1 MKTKERIIWVLLL
14 SVSLFFTLFSFNRA
28 KAISAESEK
37 YLQIFH
43 EIVAFIQTDY
53 VDKVDEK
60 ALYTGAIR
68 GVISSLGDPH
78 SRFLNEDEFKE
89 LQNETRG
96 SFGGLGIEVSY
107 SDGSL
112 FVISPIDDTPAFKAG
127 IQPQDR
133 IVEINGKTTEKM
145 TLSDAI
151 KMMRGQ
157 VGTPISLKVIRKNVH
172 DPLLFTLTREL
183 IKIDYLKSQ
192 FLENE
197 KIGYIRLSQFMGKE
211 STTKEFE
218 KVMETF
224 VETKKAKGIILDL
237 RANPGGLLDLA
248 VELSDYFLKPDL
260 DIVSVKGRGG
270 ELVKIFRSKSS
281 SKKFADIPLA
291 ILINNGSASASEI
304 LAGAIQDNKRGKIF
318 GNQSFG
324 KGSVQNIYPLPHK
337 TGVAITIQKYYT
349 PSGVSI
355 HGKGITPDVVVN
367 QLMPSEDDRFYME
380 KIFKENILKNFV
392 RENPEYSDAN
402 VKKFREILKQKKY
415 NLSAKISKLLLKRET
430 GIGKKASL
438 IELEFDPQLTKAI
451 EHISSL

>member
-1 MKTKERIIWVLLL
+1 MKIKERILWISLVFVLLC
-14 SVSLFFTLFSFNRA
+14 VSAFSIQRA
-28 KAISAESEK
+28 KAISEESEK

-43 EIVAFIQTDY
+43 EVIAFIETDY
-53 VDKVDEK
+53 VEKVDEK
-60 ALYTGAIR
+60 SLYTGAIR

-78 SRFLNEDEFKE
+78 SRFLNEEEFKE

-107 SDGSL
+107 SNGSL
-112 FVISPIDDTPAFKAG
+112 FVITPIDDTPASKAG

-133 IVEINGKTTEKM
+133 IVEINGKPTEKM
-145 TLSDAI
+145 GLTDAI

-157 VGTPISLKVIRKNVH
+157 VGTPISLKIIRKNLH
-172 DPLLFTLTREL
+172 NPISLTLTREL

-192 FLENE
+192 FLEKE

-218 KVMETF
+218 TIMDEF
-224 VETKKAKGIILDL
+224 VDKRKAKGIILDL
-237 RANPGGLLDLA
+237 RNNPGGLLDLA
-248 VELSDYFLKPDL
+248 VEMSDYFLKPNL

-270 ELVKIFRSKSS
+270 ELVKVFRSKSTG
-281 SKKFADIPLA
+281 KKYTEIPLA
-291 ILINNGSASASEI
+291 ILINNGSASAAEI
-304 LAGAIQDNKRGKIF
+304 LAGAVQDNKRGKIL

-355 HGKGITPDVVVN
+355 HGKGISPDVVVN
-367 QLMPSEDDRFYME
+367 QLTPADDDRFYMD
-380 KIFKENILKNFV
+380 KVFKEGILKKFIT
-392 RENPEYSDAN
+392 ENPDYN
-402 VKKFREILKQKKY
+402 VENIKKFQNILKQKKY
-415 NLSAKISKLLLKRET
+415 NVSDKISRLLLKREI
-430 GIGKKASL
+430 GIGKKAPL
-438 IELEFDPQLTKAI
+438 VDLEFDPQLKKAI
-451 EHISSL
+451 ELISSN